1 MTDRVLRLL
10 LHLRR
15 SLVVNMADLRFR
27 SERASLAAGKADQRT
42 RFSELSSS
50 LPPSYAEIRDRY
62 KPEFMVSDWSDH
74 LSALERDFSPAPP
87 FGFLRH
93 PTVLFTMFI
102 LPGRRLMQRE
112 LALLEDSFGRAA
124 LTHLLEE
131 DYVGD
136 PILMNRRYRT
146 SSQAIHHLYHLAR
159 FMRSTDADLS
169 TLDTVVEWGAGYGN
183 LAKLYRRVHGGTPT
197 QILVDLPIFSAL
209 QYLYL
214 GTVFGRDQVQ
224 LLSRPGQA
232 IEPGKITMVPVGL
245 ADEVTMPADLF
256 ISTWAISESAGAAQ
270 RYVVDRGWFG
280 APRLLLAYQRSN
292 SSFPDA
298 ERVGELAV
306 ADGAKREPVE
316 VLRGSAYAF
325 R

>member
-1 MTDRVLRLL
+1 MTERALRLL
-10 LHLRR
+10 LGLRR
-15 SLVVNMADLRFR
+15 GVVVNTADLRFR
-27 SERASLAAGKADQRT
+27 SERASLAATKRDQLS
-42 RFSELSSS
+42 RFNELSNSI
-50 LPPSYAEIRDRY
+50 PHSYAEIRDRY
-62 KPEFMVSDWSDH
+62 DPQFMVPEWRDH

-93 PTVLFTMFI
+93 PRVLFTMFI
-102 LPGRRLMQRE
+102 LPGRKLMQSE
-112 LALLEDSFGRAA
+112 LALLENRFDRTSLAQ
-124 LTHLLEE
+124 LLEE

-159 FMRSTDADLS
+159 FMRSTEADVSNLG
-169 TLDTVVEWGAGYGN
+169 TVVEWGAGYGN
-183 LAKLYRRVHGGTPT
+183 LAKLFRRLHGGAPT

-214 GTVFGRDQVQ
+214 GTVFGPDQVR

-245 ADEVTMPADLF
+245 AGEVATADLF

-270 RYVVDRGWFG
+270 RYVVDRSWFG
-280 APRLLLAYQRSN
+280 AQHLLLAYQRSN